1 MSTPSPR
8 ESADAYGPWHPGVES
23 PIPEELRPL
32 ATVFRPEN
40 VLTPMAAA
48 RELRDLT
55 GLDLAD
61 LVAFRPER
69 LALHEVLIRVTANIS
84 VPVGERIGDLG
95 INFRRITRTI
105 LASQIEARMQAVAAA
120 YATVKLAAAKIARA
134 EVDRAFDAHDPH
146 AIVAEWEKR
155 VAGSGDAVQREA
167 HRALAR
173 VISAVRVRHGR
184 LWGLRDVIAALA
196 CDLACNA
203 AGSEAIGALIE
214 PWVLEAARREGYRVL
229 PPQERPVV
237 MNTKGPSASGKSSLR
252 PLQRRLAAE
261 IGVQWEDF
269 SLVSPDIWRKQL
281 LEYESLGPAFRYAGP
296 FTGEE
301 LRIVDLKLDKY
312 MAAKAE
318 RGAMSHL
325 LIDRFRF
332 DSFAPQSDEAG
343 SNLLTRFGHTIYLFF
358 MITPPGMLVERAWT
372 RGLEFGRYKAVEDT
386 LAHGVEAYAGM
397 PELFFTWV
405 RRTDKRVHF
414 EFLDNSVA
422 LGERPRTIAFGW
434 NDIIYILDREGLL
447 DVERFR
453 HVNIKARSPA
463 ELWADPAA
471 LAPGRNDAFLKRC
484 IAGFR
489 EVVFVGEGSRPI
501 PAGERA
507 HTLGQWSDRPA

>member
-1 MSTPSPR
+1 MSTPLR
-8 ESADAYGPWHPGVES
+8 EPSEAYGPWNPGVES

-32 ATVFRPEN
+32 ATILRPEN
-40 VLTPMAAA
+40 VFTAMAAA

-55 GLDLAD
+55 GLDLAE
-61 LVAFRPER
+61 LVTFRPER

-95 INFRRITRTI
+95 INFRRITRAI
-105 LASQIEARMQAVAAA
+105 LASHIELRMQAVAAA
-120 YATVKLAAAKIARA
+120 YASVKLAASRIARA
-134 EVDRAFDAHDPH
+134 EVDRVFEASDAH
-146 AIVAEWEKR
+146 AVVAEWEKR
-155 VAGSGDAVQREA
+155 AAASTDAVERESY
-167 HRALAR
+167 RALAK
-173 VISAVRVRHGR
+173 VVSALLVRHGQ
-184 LWGLRDVIAALA
+184 LWGLRDIVASLA
-196 CDLACNA
+196 CDLACNE

-214 PWVLEAARREGYRVL
+214 PWVLEAARRAGYRIL

-281 LEYESLGPAFRYAGP
+281 LEYESLGPNFRYAGP

-301 LRIVDLKLDKY
+301 LRIVDLKLDRY

-358 MITPPGMLVERAWT
+358 MITPPDMLVERAWT

-414 EFLDNSVA
+414 EFLDNTVP

-434 NDIIYILDREGLL
+434 NDAIYILDREGLL
-447 DVERFR
+447 NVERFR
-453 HVNIKARSPA
+453 RVNIKARTPG
-463 ELWADPAA
+463 ELWPDPSV
-471 LAPGRNDAFLKRC
+471 LAPERNDGFLKRC
-484 IAGFR
+484 VAGFGR
-489 EVVFVGEGSRPI
+489 VVFAGEGSNPI
-501 PAGERA
+501 APQERA
-507 HTLGQWSDRPA
+507 HTVGQWSDRAA

>member
-1 MSTPSPR
+1 MTL
-8 ESADAYGPWHPGVES
+8 GPWNPGVET

-32 ATVFRPEN
+32 ATIFRPDN
-40 VLTPMAAA
+40 VHTTMAEA

-55 GLDLAD
+55 GLDAAE
-61 LVAFRPER
+61 LVAFRAQR
-69 LALHEVLIRVTANIS
+69 LALHEVLIRVTANLS
-84 VPVGERIGDLG
+84 VPSGEHIGDLG
-95 INFRRITRTI
+95 INFRRITRAI
-105 LASQIEARMQAVAAA
+105 LASHIEPRMDELTRAYERVHRVALDVAR
-120 YATVKLAAAKIARA
+120 R
-134 EVDRAFDAHDPH
+134 EVDRAFTASDPH
-146 AIVAEWEKR
+146 RVVREWR
-155 VAGSGDAVQREA
+155 TQADAT

-173 VISAVRVRHGR
+173 VVGALLVRHGEP
-184 LWGLRDVIAALA
+184 WGPRDVIAALA
-196 CDLACNA
+196 AALACNEA
-203 AGSEAIGALIE
+203 ASDAIGALVD
-214 PWVLEAARREGYRVL
+214 PWVLEGAGREGYRIL
-229 PPQERPVV
+229 PAQARPVV

-261 IGVQWEDF
+261 IGVDWDDF

-281 LEYESLGPAFRYAGP
+281 LEYESLGEDFRYAGP

-301 LRIVDLKLDKY
+301 LRIVDLKLDRY

-358 MITPPGMLVERAWT
+358 MITPPDMLVDRAWR

-422 LGERPRTIAFGW
+422 LGERPRTVAFGW
-434 NDIIYILDREGLL
+434 NDVIYILDVKGLL

-453 HVNIKARSPA
+453 HVNIQARSPA
-463 ELWADPAA
+463 GLWPDPAV
-471 LAPGRNDAFLKRC
+471 LEPLRNDAFLERC
-484 IAGFR
+484 RKGFR
-489 EVVFVGEGSRPI
+489 EVVLVDDPATIPQHERNHNVGQQ
-501 PAGERA
+501 ERE
-507 HTLGQWSDRPA
+507 

>member
-1 MSTPSPR
+1 MTL
-8 ESADAYGPWHPGVES
+8 GPWNPGLET

-32 ATVFRPEN
+32 ATVFRAEN
-40 VLTPMAAA
+40 VFTTMAQAG
-48 RELRDLT
+48 ELRGLT
-55 GLDLAD
+55 GLDPAD

-69 LALHEVLIRVTANIS
+69 LVLHELLIRVTANIS
-84 VPVGERIGDLG
+84 VPSGEQIGDLG
-95 INFRRITRTI
+95 INFRRITRAI
-105 LASQIEARMQAVAAA
+105 LASHVEERMDAVTRAYGAVKDSAAKTAAKEVRRICEAR
-120 YATVKLAAAKIARA
+120 
-134 EVDRAFDAHDPH
+134 DPH
-146 AIVAEWEKR
+146 AIVAQWE
-155 VAGSGDAVQREA
+155 REGTPV

-173 VISAVRVRHGR
+173 VVGAILVRHGR
-184 LWGLRDVIAALA
+184 LWGPRDVIAALA
-196 CDLACNA
+196 TDLACNDA
-203 AGSEAIGALIE
+203 AADAIGALID
-214 PWVLEAARREGYRVL
+214 PWVLEGARREGYRIL
-229 PPQERPVV
+229 PPQSKPVV

-261 IGVQWEDF
+261 IGVEWDDF

-281 LEYESLGPAFRYAGP
+281 LEYESLGEPSRYAGP

-301 LRIVDLKLDKY
+301 LRIVDLKLDRY

-332 DSFAPQSDEAG
+332 DSFAPQSEEAG

-358 MITPPGMLVERAWT
+358 MITPPDMLVERAWQ

-397 PELFFTWV
+397 PQLFFTWV

-422 LGERPRTIAFGW
+422 LGDRPRTVAFGW
-434 NDIIYILDREGLL
+434 NDVIYILDEKALL

-453 HVNIKARSPA
+453 RVNIKARSPS
-463 ELWADPAA
+463 ELWPDASV
-471 LAPGRNDAFLKRC
+471 LAPAKNDAFLRSCTSSFAK
-484 IAGFR
+484 
-489 EVVFVGEGSRPI
+489 VVFAHDKAAI
-501 PAGERA
+501 PAAERT
-507 HTLGQWSDRPA
+507 HTLGDG